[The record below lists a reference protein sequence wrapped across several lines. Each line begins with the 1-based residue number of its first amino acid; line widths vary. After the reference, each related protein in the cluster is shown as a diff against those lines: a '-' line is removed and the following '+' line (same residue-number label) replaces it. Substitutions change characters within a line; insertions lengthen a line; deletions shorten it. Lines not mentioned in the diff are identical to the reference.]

1 MTKTQKFNEQKENAS
16 LLQQLKQIIAYIKA
30 K

>member
-1 MTKTQKFNEQKENAS
+1 MTKTHKFNEQKQNAS

>member
-16 LLQQLKQIIAYIKA
+16 LQQQLKQIIAYIKA